1 VRCTSRTLRRLVAT
15 TIARDS
21 HVDTRRQFLK
31 SAALLSG
38 AAGLAG
44 VSVDSIRRALAI
56 EPESGSTFW
65 DAEHVVIL
73 MQENRSF
80 DHAFG
85 TLKGVRGFDDPRILT
100 LPNGDPVWVQ
110 TNRRGES
117 YVPFRLDIKNSNAT
131 WLGCLPHGRTDQVD
145 ARNGGR
151 YDRWLDAKQL
161 EGNFADLPF
170 VLGHYT
176 REDIP
181 FYYELADAFTIC
193 DQHFC
198 SALSSTTPN
207 RLYLWS
213 GTVREKQTADS
224 PAKMYNDE
232 AVYDAEVSWPT
243 FPERLED
250 LGISWKVYQN
260 EISLPSGLE
269 GEYQAWLANFD
280 DNPLE
285 YFTQYNVRF
294 SEQRRGY
301 LEEQAKILSI
311 EIKAIEQQ
319 IAAIETSDDD
329 ASEWREQL
337 ATKTN
342 TLRQV
347 DQERLGWSAQNF
359 EKLSK
364 REKNI
369 HLKAFATNVGD
380 SDYRQLVTHKYYD
393 GGRERQVQM
402 PKGDVF
408 HSFRDDVRKGKLP
421 TVSWLVA
428 PERFSDHP
436 GSAWYGAWYI
446 AETLGILTENPEV
459 WKKTIFILTYDEN
472 DGYFDHVP
480 PFVAPHP
487 RRPETGIVSPG
498 IDTSVDYVDREEEL
512 KLKRG
517 RRARES
523 PIGLGYRVP
532 MIIASPWSRGG
543 CVCSQVFD
551 HTSVLQFL
559 ETLLTH
565 KIGRPV
571 EEPNISKWR
580 RTVCG
585 DLTSAFQTC
594 DSWESGLPPV
604 TNRSLVVEEIHR
616 ARFKDPPSNF
626 KILTDK
632 EIEQLRRN
640 PRSSPLMP
648 RQEPGVRRSSAL
660 PYELSVDGSLSA
672 EKNRFVVRF
681 EARNKLFGKRAAGS
695 PFVVYARTGPGTVEI
710 RDYAVAAGSHLED
723 SWALAEFED
732 DVYDIRVHGPNGF
745 YREFRGAVGD
755 ARLDIRLQPARLSD
769 GNSSL
774 SGNVELQII
783 NRESRPCDVEVLTF
797 SYSNATHWRRIAAGE
812 LARIE
817 VESQQSFGWYDL
829 GIHVAG
835 NRMLEYRFAGRVETG
850 KWTFSDPLIGASR
863 VNSDSSEST
872 GQLPSRSV

>member
-1 VRCTSRTLRRLVAT
+1 VAT
-15 TIARDS
+15 TIASES

-38 AAGLAG
+38 SVGLAG
-44 VSVDSIRRALAI
+44 LPIDSIRKALAI
-56 EPESGSTFW
+56 EPELGSTFW

-85 TLKGVRGFDDPRILT
+85 TLRGVRGFDDPRAIMLA
-100 LPNGDPVWVQ
+100 NGNPVWVQ

-117 YVPFRLDIKNSNAT
+117 YVPFRLDIKDSNAT

-151 YDRWLDAKQL
+151 YDRWLDVKQL
-161 EGNFADLPF
+161 EGEYAHLPF
-170 VLGHYT
+170 TLGHYT

-198 SALSSTTPN
+198 SALTCTTPN

-213 GTVREKQTADS
+213 GTVRERQTADS
-224 PAKMYNDE
+224 PAKMNNEE

-250 LGISWKVYQN
+250 QGISWKVYQN
-260 EISLPSGLE
+260 EIWLASGLE
-269 GEYQAWLANFD
+269 GEYDAWLTNFG

-294 SEQRRGY
+294 SEQHRRY
-301 LEEQAKILSI
+301 LEEQAKTLPV
-311 EIKAIEQQ
+311 EIIAIQQ
-319 IAAIETSDDD
+319 KIAAKAAPDRDELPLH
-329 ASEWREQL
+329 EQL
-337 ATKTN
+337 AKKIEA
-342 TLRQV
+342 LRQNE
-347 DQERLGWSAQNF
+347 QELLRWTAENF
-359 EKLSK
+359 EKLSA
-364 REKNI
+364 REMSI
-369 HLKAFATNVGD
+369 HLKAFATNAAD
-380 SDYRQLVTHKYYD
+380 PDYRQLVTHTYND
-393 GGRERQVQM
+393 GGKERHVRI
-402 PKGDVF
+402 PKGDLF
-408 HSFRDDVRKGKLP
+408 HSFREDVRTGKLP

-446 AETLGILTENPEV
+446 AEALNILTENPEL

-487 RRPETGIVSPG
+487 RRPETGLVSAG
-498 IDTSVDYVDREEEL
+498 IDTSVDYVDQEEEL

-517 RRARES
+517 RWARES
-523 PIGLGYRVP
+523 SIGLGYRVP

-551 HTSVLQFL
+551 HTSVLQLL
-559 ETLLTH
+559 EKLLTR

-585 DLTSAFQTC
+585 DLTSAFQAY
-594 DSWESGLPPV
+594 DREESGLPSV
-604 TNRSLVVEEIHR
+604 GDRNAVIEGIHR
-616 ARFKDPPSNF
+616 ARFKDPPSGF
-626 KILTDK
+626 KILTQD
-632 EIEQLRRN
+632 EIEQIRRDS
-640 PRSSPLMP
+640 RSSPLMP
-648 RQEPGVRRSSAL
+648 HQEPGVRRSSAL
-660 PYELSVDGSLSA
+660 PYELFVDGSLSA
-672 EKNRFVVRF
+672 ERTHFVVRF
-681 EARNKLFGKRAAGS
+681 EARNEQFGKRAAGS
-695 PFVVYARTGPGTVEI
+695 PFLVYAHTRHGAVDV
-710 RDYAVAAGSHLED
+710 RDYAVAAGRHLED
-723 SWALAEFED
+723 SWALADFENG
-732 DVYDIRVHGPNGF
+732 VYDLRVYGPNGF
-745 YREFRGAVGD
+745 YREFRGAARD
-755 ARLDIRLQPARLSD
+755 ARLDIRLKPARLRAVD
-769 GNSSL
+769 SSL

-783 NRESRPCDVEVLTF
+783 NQENGPCDVEIAAL
-797 SYSNATHWRRIAAGE
+797 SYSNAIHRQRIAAGE
-812 LARIE
+812 IAKIE
-817 VESQQSFGWYDL
+817 VEAQQSFGWYDL
-829 GIHVAG
+829 NVHVAD
-835 NRMLEYRFAGRVETG
+835 NSMFEYRLAGRVETG
-850 KWTFSDPLIGASR
+850 KWSFSDPLIGA
-863 VNSDSSEST
+863 
-872 GQLPSRSV
+872 PSA